1 VTTPL
6 PAARAV
12 AGDEVLAVAVGGV
25 LGALARYGVSVAV
38 PHDQPAAWPWATF
51 VVNLL
56 GCLALGV
63 VLDVVDARTPGW
75 REAGLSRARLAR
87 PFLASGVLGGFTTFS
102 TFSLEAARMVDAG
115 AAGAAAAYAVSSAVL
130 GVLLVLAGRRI
141 GALVAGP
148 APMRLGEDE
157 DL

>member
-1 VTTPL
+1 VTTPAT
-6 PAARAV
+6 AARAV

-25 LGALARYGVSVAV
+25 LGALARYAVSVAV

-56 GCLALGV
+56 GCLVLGV
-63 VLDVVDARTPGW
+63 VLDVVDARTPRW
-75 REAGLSRARLAR
+75 RDAGLARARLAR
-87 PFLASGVLGGFTTFS
+87 PFLAGGILGGFTTFS

-130 GVLLVLAGRRI
+130 GVLLVLGGRRL

-148 APMRLGEDE
+148 SPMRLGEDE